1 MKSIAFLLFLCF
13 SQISFSQTTSDQWM
27 QQANE
32 AFSKK
37 DYQTALSLYDQA
49 VKADKKNTE
58 PLFRRGLA
66 KVYTKDLEGAIQDFT
81 KVIKQNPDHVQAY
94 LNRGNAYS
102 VMKNYDKAMADFSKS
117 EELDPKNVAV
127 HQNRGKMYFDMK
139 KYDLSAESYSKAIA
153 LEPNNAILYLYRADS
168 YHYAGQDDKTEDDL
182 VMVVKLDSANF
193 LGRQNL
199 AFRYLNTEKFLEA
212 EKLYEKLYREN
223 PDDGY
228 ILNNY
233 GFLKYKLGKTEEAIT
248 MIQRS
253 IEILPKNS
261 YAYKYLSEIYLS
273 KNQLTDMCNAISKG
287 LELGFTRDFG
297 TELQEMKDKHCK

>member
-1 MKSIAFLLFLCF
+1 MKSIAFAFCLCIAHF
-13 SQISFSQTTSDQWM
+13 SFSQTTSDQWM

-49 VKADKKNTE
+49 VKADKKDTE

-117 EELDPKNVAV
+117 EELNPKNVAV
-127 HQNRGKMYFDMK
+127 HQNRGKMYFEMK
-139 KYDLSAESYSKAIA
+139 KYDLSADSYSKAIA

-168 YHYAGQDDKTEDDL
+168 YHYAGQDDKTEEDL
-182 VMVVKLDSANF
+182 VTVVKLDSTNF

-199 AFRYLNTEKFLEA
+199 AFRYLSTEKFLEA

-233 GFLKYKLGKTEEAIT
+233 GFLKHKLGKTEEAIT

-253 IEILPKNS
+253 IDILPKNA

-297 TELQEMKDKHCK
+297 SELQEMKDKYCK